1 MLKRLHKLNGGGMQA
16 FSRALLVVWGVCLMV
31 ATTVA
36 AQEAAPPVAQPVV
49 QPAIEPRTVTVTP
62 FVSVSFGTSN
72 DLGSSL
78 GLGAAVEYDFTRNFG
93 AEFEYAYVFDVA
105 GDDENLDFHLM
116 NISGSLLYHF
126 NVPRMPRLAPYA
138 LLGLGW
144 EDSNPEVQNPD
155 PLVLYPSD
163 STEIAWHFGGGAKYA
178 LNERLVLRADL
189 RRFQV
194 NDLAPDHWRFYG
206 GVTFWIKRN

>member
-1 MLKRLHKLNGGGMQA
+1 MQS
-16 FSRALLVVWGVCLMV
+16 FSRAVLVWGACQMV
-31 ATTVA
+31 ASTVA
-36 AQEAAPPVAQPVV
+36 AQEVTPPVVQTQGTT

-62 FVSVSFGTSN
+62 FVSISFGLSD
-72 DLGSSL
+72 DLKSSI
-78 GLGAAVEYDFTRNFG
+78 GLGAAVEYDFTKNIG

-105 GDDENLDFHLM
+105 GNDENLDYHLM

-126 NVPRMPRLAPYA
+126 DLPRMPRLAPYA

-144 EDSNPEVQNPD
+144 EDANPEVQNPD
-155 PLVLYPSD
+155 PLVLYPSN

-178 LNERLVLRADL
+178 LNERLILRADL

-194 NDLAPDHWRFYG
+194 NDVAPDHWRFYG
-206 GVTFWIKRN
+206 GVTFWVKRN

>member
-1 MLKRLHKLNGGGMQA
+1 MQS
-16 FSRALLVVWGVCLMV
+16 FSRAVLVCGVCLT
-31 ATTVA
+31 AAAPVA
-36 AQEAAPPVAQPVV
+36 AQEATPPAV
-49 QPAIEPRTVTVTP
+49 QVLTQSAIEPKTVTVTP
-62 FVSVSFGTSN
+62 FVSISFGLSG
-72 DLGSSL
+72 DLKSSI
-78 GLGAAVEYDFTRNFG
+78 GLGAAVEYDFTKNFG

-105 GDDENLDFHLM
+105 GNDENLDYHLM

-126 NVPRMPRLAPYA
+126 DVPRMPRLAPYA

-144 EDSNPEVQNPD
+144 EDANPEVQNPD

-178 LNERLVLRADL
+178 LNERFVLRADL

-194 NDLAPDHWRFYG
+194 NDVAPDHWRFYG
-206 GVTFWIKRN
+206 GLTFWIKR

>member
-1 MLKRLHKLNGGGMQA
+1 MQS
-16 FSRALLVVWGVCLMV
+16 FSRAVLVLGVCQMV
-31 ATTVA
+31 ASTVA
-36 AQEAAPPVAQPVV
+36 AQEVSPPVVQAQGAT

-62 FVSVSFGTSN
+62 FVSISFGVSD
-72 DLGSSL
+72 DLKSSI
-78 GLGAAVEYDFTRNFG
+78 GLGAAVEYDFTKNFG

-126 NVPRMPRLAPYA
+126 DVPRMPRLAPYA

-144 EDSNPEVQNPD
+144 EDANPEVQNPD
-155 PLVLYPSD
+155 PLVLYPAN

-178 LNERLVLRADL
+178 LNERFVLRADL

-194 NDLAPDHWRFYG
+194 NDVAPDHWRFYG
-206 GVTFWIKRN
+206 GVTFWVKRN